1 MRPSAFA
8 DIIFLP
14 EFCFVLKCYAEDFL
28 ETRARE
34 LRRRPAANVGV
45 SDFLNS
51 AARGLIHAT
60 DVKGRL
66 KELYDRIAETRAFTI
81 LAESKPSS
89 NEMCCAMSEHSKAIL
104 AWSK

>member
-34 LRRRPAANVGV
+34 LRRIPAANVGV
-45 SDFLNS
+45 SDFLYIGTGTIFGVTPS
-51 AARGLIHAT
+51 I
-60 DVKGRL
+60 L
-66 KELYDRIAETRAFTI
+66 KRR
-81 LAESKPSS
+81 
-89 NEMCCAMSEHSKAIL
+89 
-104 AWSK
+104 

>member
-34 LRRRPAANVGV
+34 LRRRPIDTQRKMVVKPLDNIAFLGVKKSGAA
-45 SDFLNS
+45 
-51 AARGLIHAT
+51 
-60 DVKGRL
+60 
-66 KELYDRIAETRAFTI
+66 
-81 LAESKPSS
+81 
-89 NEMCCAMSEHSKAIL
+89 
-104 AWSK
+104 